1 MSDTP
6 KTAGNPPVVFDLT
19 PSCTTADLSEGAAY
33 HATVDGVVPYGIFVE
48 LTPSISGL
56 IHESVLE
63 RSHAVGDRLTVTLSE
78 IRDNGDL
85 SFTEFDADSYET
97 VVVEHTP
104 DITAIA
110 DLDDAMQATVDAR
123 VIQTRQT
130 GGPTLFRVTDGTGIT
145 VASAFTA
152 AGVRAYPAVEVG
164 DVVRIRGEMQE
175 HAGTLQLEVDDL
187 ERLDADDAAEVD
199 GAIDEA
205 IAQRAAV
212 EEIDPL
218 IEWPAFDPL
227 FAELLTVAE
236 QLRRHILE
244 GRPVVIRHHA
254 DGDGMCGAVP
264 LEQAIR
270 QFMTDVYPDP
280 ATARH
285 LLRRHPS
292 KAPYYELEDVTRDL
306 QAARAAQERHGQQMP
321 VLVMLDNGSTEED
334 VPAYRHLAH
343 YDIPTIVID
352 HHHPDPQ
359 AVDPLVDAHINPYL
373 HDEDYRITT
382 GMMSVELA
390 RAVSP
395 EVTPMVRHVPA
406 IAGLMDRSKDTAAME
421 AYRSLAEAAGY
432 TESDL
437 RDVGEALDYLAYWL
451 RYHHGAG
458 MVESVLGVGDGDRS
472 RQTELVSFLS
482 TEAADAVDAQLTAI
496 GDAYA
501 ERTLASGAHLVT
513 VDLDAWTHR
522 FTYPPPGKTTGK
534 LHDALTT
541 QLDDPVI
548 TIGIGPDFA
557 VMRSDGVR
565 LDIPTMVADLDAE
578 IAGGGV
584 NGGGH
589 LVVGSIKF
597 VPGRREEVISALTQK
612 MAEAPL
618 DAAIG
623 TRPQPHSAD

>member
-1 MSDTP
+1 MSETP
-6 KTAGNPPVVFDLT
+6 EAAGEIPVVFDLT
-19 PSCTTADLSEGAAY
+19 PSCTTADLTEGAAY
-33 HATVDGVVPYGIFVE
+33 HAVVDGVVAYGIFVE

-85 SFTEFDADSYET
+85 SFTEFDADAYET
-97 VVVEHTP
+97 VVVEHAPTITP
-104 DITAIA
+104 VAELA
-110 DLDDAMQATVDAR
+110 DGMQATVDVR

-130 GGPTLFRVTDGTGIT
+130 GGPTLFRVTDGTGIAD
-145 VASAFTA
+145 ASAFTA

-164 DVVRIRGEMQE
+164 DVVRISGTMEE
-175 HAGTLQLEVDDL
+175 HAGSLQLEVDSL
-187 ERLDADDAAEVD
+187 ERLDADAQAAHTEAIDAAIAERAEV
-199 GAIDEA
+199 EA
-205 IAQRAAV
+205 S
-212 EEIDPL
+212 EPL

-227 FAELLTVAE
+227 FTELMEVAT
-236 QLRRHILE
+236 QLRRYILE

-264 LEQAIR
+264 LEQAVR
-270 QFMTDVYPDP
+270 SFMTEVYPDP
-280 ATARH
+280 ETARH

-352 HHHPDPQ
+352 HHHPDPE

-373 HDEDYRITT
+373 HGEDYRITT

-390 RAVSP
+390 RAVAP
-395 EVTPMVRHVPA
+395 AVTPMVRHVPA
-406 IAGLMDRSKDTAAME
+406 VAGLMDRSKDTEAMA
-421 AYRSLAEAAGY
+421 AYRELAAAAGY
-432 TESDL
+432 DDDEL

-458 MVESVLGVGDGDRS
+458 MVETVLGVGAVDPT
-472 RQTELVSFLS
+472 QQAALVEFLA
-482 TEAADAVDAQLTAI
+482 TEAAAAVDDQLTAI
-496 GDAYA
+496 GDAYT
-501 ERTLASGAHLVT
+501 ERTLASGARLVT

-534 LHDALTT
+534 LHDQLTT
-541 QLDDPVI
+541 AFDEPVI

-565 LDIPTMVADLDAE
+565 LDIPQMVAELDAE

-597 VPGRREEVISALTQK
+597 VPGRRAEVIEALTEK
-612 MAEAPL
+612 MADAPL

-623 TRPQPHSAD
+623 TRPQSPRAN

>member
-1 MSDTP
+1 MSETP
-6 KTAGNPPVVFDLT
+6 ETAGDQPVVFDLT
-19 PSCTTADLSEGAAY
+19 PSCTTADLTEGAAY
-33 HATVDGVVPYGIFVE
+33 HAVVDGVVPYGIFVE
-48 LTPSISGL
+48 LAPSVSGL

-78 IRDNGDL
+78 IRENGDL
-85 SFTEFDADSYET
+85 SFTEYDGESYET
-97 VVVEHTP
+97 VVIEHVPEITP
-104 DITAIA
+104 VA
-110 DLDDAMQATVDAR
+110 DLDTRQQATIDVR

-130 GGPTLFRVTDGTGIT
+130 GGPTLFRVTDGSGIA
-145 VASAFTA
+145 VASAYTA
-152 AGVRAYPAVEVG
+152 AGVRAYPLVEVG
-164 DVVRIRGEMQE
+164 DVVRISGEMEE
-175 HAGTLQLEVDDL
+175 HAGTHQLEVSSL
-187 ERLDADDAAEVD
+187 ERLDAEAAADVDAA
-199 GAIDEA
+199 IDAA
-205 IAQRAAV
+205 IAEAARPAV
-212 EEIDPL
+212 PDPL
-218 IEWPAFDPL
+218 IEWPAFAPL
-227 FAELLTVAE
+227 YAELAEVAE
-236 QLRRHILE
+236 QLRRYILE

-270 QFMTDVYPDP
+270 RFMTELYPDP
-280 ATARH
+280 ETARH
-285 LLRRHPS
+285 LLRRRPS

-343 YDIPTIVID
+343 YDVPTIVID
-352 HHHPDPQ
+352 HHHPDPE

-373 HDEDYRITT
+373 HGEDYRITT

-390 RAVSP
+390 RVIEPTLTS
-395 EVTPMVRHVPA
+395 EIQHIPA
-406 IAGLMDRSKDTAAME
+406 IAGLMDRSKDTTAMA
-421 AYRSLAEAAGY
+421 AYRALAEEAGY
-432 TESDL
+432 AASDL

-458 MVESVLGVGDGDRS
+458 MVETVLGVGETSER
-472 RQTELVSFLS
+472 RQSDLVGFLAA
-482 TEAADAVDAQLTAI
+482 EAAAAVDEQLTAI
-496 GDAYA
+496 GDAYT
-501 ERTLASGAHLVT
+501 ERALSSGARLVT

-534 LHDALTT
+534 LHDQLTT
-541 QLDDPVI
+541 AVDEPVI

-565 LDIPTMVADLDAE
+565 LDIPTMVEELAAE

-597 VPGRREEVISALTQK
+597 VPGRRDEVITALTAK

-618 DAAIG
+618 DADIG

>member
-1 MSDTP
+1 MSETP
-6 KTAGNPPVVFDLT
+6 KPTGDAPVVFDLT
-19 PSCTTADLSEGAAY
+19 PSCTTADLTEGAAY
-33 HATVDGVVPYGIFVE
+33 HAVVDGVVAYGIFVE

-63 RSHAVGDRLTVTLSE
+63 RSHDVGDRLTVTLSE

-85 SFTEFDADSYET
+85 SFTEFDVDSYET

-104 DITAIA
+104 EITAIA
-110 DLDDAMQATVDAR
+110 ELTPAQQATIDAR

-130 GGPTLFRVTDGTGIT
+130 GGPTLFRVTDGTGIA

-164 DVVRIRGEMQE
+164 DVVRISGTMEE
-175 HAGTLQLEVDDL
+175 HAGTLQLEVDSL
-187 ERLDADDAAEVD
+187 ERLDAEAQAEHNTAIDAA
-199 GAIDEA
+199 
-205 IAQRAAV
+205 IADRASVA
-212 EEIDPL
+212 EFDPL

-227 FAELLTVAE
+227 FDELVEVAT
-236 QLRRHILE
+236 QLRRYILE

-264 LEQAIR
+264 LEHAIR
-270 QFMTDVYPDP
+270 SLMREVYPDP
-280 ATARH
+280 DTARH

-306 QAARAAQERHGQQMP
+306 QAAREAQERHGQQMP

-343 YDIPTIVID
+343 YDVPTLVID
-352 HHHPDPQ
+352 HHHPDPE

-373 HDEDYRITT
+373 HGEDYRITT

-390 RAVSP
+390 RAITP
-395 EVTPMVRHVPA
+395 AVTPMVRHVPA
-406 IAGLMDRSKDTAAME
+406 VAGLMDRSKDTEAMA
-421 AYRSLAEAAGY
+421 AYRALAAEAGY
-432 TESDL
+432 TPSDL
-437 RDVGEALDYLAYWL
+437 GDIGEALDYLAYWL

-458 MVESVLGVGDGDRS
+458 MVETVLGVGAVDET
-472 RQTELVSFLS
+472 QQAELVGFLAA
-482 TEAADAVDAQLTAI
+482 EAAAAVDEQLTAI
-496 GDAYA
+496 GDAYT
-501 ERTLASGAHLVT
+501 ERTLASGARLAT

-534 LHDALTT
+534 LHDQLTSAT
-541 QLDDPVI
+541 DEPVI

-565 LDIPTMVADLDAE
+565 LDIPTMVAELDAE

-597 VPGRREEVISALTQK
+597 VPGRREEVITALTEK
-612 MAEAPL
+612 MADAPL

-623 TRPQPHSAD
+623 TRPQSPSAD

>member
-1 MSDTP
+1 M
-6 KTAGNPPVVFDLT
+6 
-19 PSCTTADLSEGAAY
+19 
-33 HATVDGVVPYGIFVE
+33 
-48 LTPSISGL
+48 
-56 IHESVLE
+56 
-63 RSHAVGDRLTVTLSE
+63 GDRLTVTLSE

-85 SFTEFDADSYET
+85 SFTEFDVDSYET

-104 DITAIA
+104 EITAIA
-110 DLDDAMQATVDAR
+110 ELTPAQQATIDAR

-130 GGPTLFRVTDGTGIT
+130 GGPTLFRVTDGTGIA

-164 DVVRIRGEMQE
+164 DVVRISGTMEE
-175 HAGTLQLEVDDL
+175 HAGTLQLEVDSL
-187 ERLDADDAAEVD
+187 ERLDAEAQAEHNTAIDAA
-199 GAIDEA
+199 
-205 IAQRAAV
+205 IADRASVA
-212 EEIDPL
+212 EFDPL

-227 FAELLTVAE
+227 FDELVEVAT
-236 QLRRHILE
+236 QLRRYILE

-264 LEQAIR
+264 LEHAIR
-270 QFMTDVYPDP
+270 SLMREVYPDP
-280 ATARH
+280 DTARH

-306 QAARAAQERHGQQMP
+306 QAAREAQERHGQQMP

-343 YDIPTIVID
+343 YDVPTLVID
-352 HHHPDPQ
+352 HHHPDPE

-373 HDEDYRITT
+373 HGEDYRITT

-390 RAVSP
+390 RAITP
-395 EVTPMVRHVPA
+395 AVTPMVRHVPA
-406 IAGLMDRSKDTAAME
+406 VAGLMDRSKDTEAMA
-421 AYRSLAEAAGY
+421 AYRALAAEAGY
-432 TESDL
+432 TPSDL
-437 RDVGEALDYLAYWL
+437 GDIGEALDYLAYWL

-458 MVESVLGVGDGDRS
+458 MVETVLGVGAVDET
-472 RQTELVSFLS
+472 QQAELVGFLA
-482 TEAADAVDAQLTAI
+482 TEAAAAVDEQLTAI
-496 GDAYA
+496 GDAYT
-501 ERTLASGAHLVT
+501 ERTLASGARLAT

-534 LHDALTT
+534 LHDQLTSAT
-541 QLDDPVI
+541 DEPVI

-565 LDIPTMVADLDAE
+565 LDIPTMVAELDAE

-597 VPGRREEVISALTQK
+597 VPGRREEVITALTEK
-612 MAEAPL
+612 MADAPL

-623 TRPQPHSAD
+623 TRPQSPSAD